1 MLILAIK
8 HLAVNGST
16 IIIVIIIIIII
27 IIRQRGR
34 QSKLFC
40 ETIYTVN
47 HKKLDPFSFEQNQG
61 RIWGGGSHGSYGS
74 PPLGGQYCFFNCNSG
89 FAKVERICKHYCYA
103 NLFTIDSRRVVPACN
118 ARLGMIA
125 RTRNI
130 NVLTY

>member
-40 ETIYTVN
+40 ETIYTVS
-47 HKKLDPFSFEQNQG
+47 HKKTGPFF
-61 RIWGGGSHGSYGS
+61 I
-74 PPLGGQYCFFNCNSG
+74 
-89 FAKVERICKHYCYA
+89 
-103 NLFTIDSRRVVPACN
+103 
-118 ARLGMIA
+118 
-125 RTRNI
+125 
-130 NVLTY
+130 